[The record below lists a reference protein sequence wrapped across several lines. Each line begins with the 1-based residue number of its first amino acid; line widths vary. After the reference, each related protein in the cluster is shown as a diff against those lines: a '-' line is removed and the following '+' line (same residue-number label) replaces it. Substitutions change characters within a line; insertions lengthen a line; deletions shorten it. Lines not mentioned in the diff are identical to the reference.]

1 MQPRILRTPDAAR
14 YLGLAASTLEKMRVH
29 GGNGPKWV
37 RLGPRAVGY
46 AVPDLDA
53 FIEAGHRRSTS
64 DTGPVGEDS

>member
-37 RLGPRAVGY
+37 RLAAKAVGY
-46 AVPDLDA
+46 PVPDLDA
-53 FIEAGHRRSTS
+53 YIEAGYRSSTS
-64 DTGPVGEDS
+64 DPGSVGEGS